1 VAVSFIGG
9 GNALGEKTQVNIELH
24 LQDDDYRKKDKA
36 MYHNCNYNSHTTVSA
51 NISLNSDEFIFRN
64 LTKCKDRFELR
75 KGNVPISYTR
85 MRELFIDAFRPFV
98 SDVKKY
104 GLHSE
109 IWWCDYR
116 SKFRLF

>member
-1 VAVSFIGG
+1 MCRFLFLKVKLTYI
-9 GNALGEKTQVNIELH
+9 
-24 LQDDDYRKKDKA
+24 
-36 MYHNCNYNSHTTVSA
+36 TTEIPSSYPEWITTCVQLKNLAKYLLWA